1 MKIKIRNKLLLAL
14 MTVFLCIGLLL
25 CGLTINTS
33 RKAYAAEIDYVNQ
46 NYTLLPSGFNV
57 ATEDVVYKIHC
68 ASIRSHFGED
78 EEIEDYVTQISF
90 RASMGCQIYFVEGVA
105 CNLEDSSYG
114 DYQTSKYINYY
125 EVLHYDETNKYVYF
139 KFKNLSQL
147 DADET
152 VDATLADLNIIHRD
166 TTYLNAPQYIYLS
179 NIEEPVTEVTPDDV
193 FFASEVT
200 AAHGGKG
207 WTDYNIYSIEYTLK
221 LNQKVSHLVDKI
233 EISFVKGGE
242 KFSLYESTFTT
253 SDGLGENG
261 YIEYDVL
268 TLGDICGIAERVKL
282 QAVVTY
288 GFKTITVESVE
299 TDLITLWNGLVDS
312 DFAGHDYETYMSATD
327 KTHIKKLVESY
338 NAGFYTEIK
347 GSQNYF
353 ADYDKNTDIKLTS
366 LIFKIPLTNFRNASF
381 NWFTSYWQ
389 GYVYNVSVRI
399 DSDLILT
406 ATAYKMKTNP
416 DGTVTVAESTITY
429 DDSVATQ
436 IYNSVDYFAYND
448 CLYVRIKDD
457 SPISSY
463 FPQNATRSF
472 GASATDINSASIT
485 LQANTATIIYDEY
498 NQELLAEIERLK
510 AELAELQILY
520 EEANALSESKIEEI
534 NSLKS
539 SLDGLQVDYQNAL
552 DEIAYMNE
560 QIEVMR
566 QEYQKKIDQLIS
578 EKGDTQTPPED
589 NDSGEEPIE
598 EEPDLK
604 ALLGVTAGIALLV
617 VIIIL
622 VIPKRRR

>member
-1 MKIKIRNKLLLAL
+1 MKIKIRNKLLLAF

-114 DYQTSKYINYY
+114 DYETSKYINYY

-299 TDLITLWNGLVDS
+299 TDLVTLWNGLVDS

-366 LIFKIPLTNFRNASF
+366 LIFKIPLTNFKNASF

-399 DSDLILT
+399 DSALMLT

-429 DDSVATQ
+429 DDSIATQ

-472 GASATDINSASIT
+472 GASATDTNYESIT

-510 AELAELQILY
+510 AELAELQTLY
-520 EEANALSESKIEEI
+520 EDANALSESKIEEI

-604 ALLGVTAGIALLV
+604 TLLGVTAGITLLV
-617 VIIIL
+617 IIIIL

>member
-1 MKIKIRNKLLLAL
+1 MKITTKNKMLWAL
-14 MTVFLCIGLLL
+14 ITVVFCIGLIF
-25 CGLTINTS
+25 CGLTISPS

-46 NYTLLPSGFNV
+46 NYTDLPSGFNV

-114 DYQTSKYINYY
+114 DNETDKYSNYY
-125 EVLHYDETNKYVYF
+125 EILHYDDTNKYVYF
-139 KFKNLSQL
+139 KFKNLSRL

-152 VDATLADLNIIHRD
+152 VDATLADLNIIHED

-233 EISFVKGGE
+233 EISFLKGGG
-242 KFSLYESTFTT
+242 KFDLYESTFTT

-268 TLGDICGIAERVKL
+268 TLGDICDVAERVKL

-288 GFKTITVESVE
+288 GFKTITVESHE
-299 TDLITLWNGLVDS
+299 TDLVTLWNGLVDS
-312 DFAGHDYETYMSATD
+312 DFAGHDYETYMSATH
-327 KTHIKKLVESY
+327 KTHIRKLVESY

-366 LIFKIPLTNFRNASF
+366 LIFKIPLTNFKNASF

-389 GYVYNVSVRI
+389 GYVYNVSVSI
-399 DSDLILT
+399 DRDLMLT

-416 DGTVTVAESTITY
+416 DGTVTVDDSRITY

-457 SPISSY
+457 SPISTY
-463 FPQNATRSF
+463 FPQNATRTF
-472 GASATDINSASIT
+472 GASATDTNYASIT

-510 AELAELQILY
+510 AELAELQTLY

-539 SLDGLQVDYQNAL
+539 ALDGLQVDYQNAL

-578 EKGDTQTPPED
+578 EKGDTQTPPD
-589 NDSGEEPIE
+589 DSEGEEENPE
-598 EEPDLK
+598 EDFNFKPLI
-604 ALLGVTAGIALLV
+604 GVLAGVVLLV
-617 VIIIL
+617 VIIVL
-622 VIPKRRR
+622 VIPKRRK